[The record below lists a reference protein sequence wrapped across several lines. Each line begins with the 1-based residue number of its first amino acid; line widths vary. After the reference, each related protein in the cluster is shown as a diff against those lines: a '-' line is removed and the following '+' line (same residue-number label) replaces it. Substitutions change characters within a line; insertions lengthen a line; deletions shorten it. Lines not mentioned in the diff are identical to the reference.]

1 MNPGIVDRYRCPEQ
15 FADTRL
21 TGPLSSASGYFRFG
35 KDVLC
40 YGRSSHHAVSKHA
53 PYTDLIDD
61 TRVDEAHLF
70 LPFDPTQIIDNLR
83 HELYVGAP
91 NGGLANA
98 GPVASK
104 QLYYLI
110 RPLLQTTLRS
120 TLQRIYFRGWNKTPF
135 PRWPLDVTVE
145 DLIER
150 LLVLSMKAAGVEAIP
165 FIWFWPDGAS
175 SATIITHDVETA
187 SGRDFSTR
195 LMDIDESFGFRSS
208 FQIVPEQRYSVPPA
222 FLAEIRARGH
232 VINIQDLNHDGHL
245 FRDQK
250 EFRSRVK
257 LINKYGREFG
267 ARGFRSAVLYRNLSW
282 YDQLEFEYDM
292 SVPNVGHLE
301 AQRGGCCTVFPY
313 FIGDI
318 LELPVTTTQDY
329 SLFHILRDYSLDVW
343 KSQAAGVGAKHGL
356 LSFIIH
362 PDYLMEARAQDTYR
376 ALLTFLCGRRHERGM
391 WIPTADEVNK
401 WWRQRAQMALICR
414 EGIWRIE
421 GQGKERAQIA
431 YARVV
436 GEKIV
441 YARPGTDAC
450 DQLGSN
456 A

>member
-1 MNPGIVDRYRCPEQ
+1 
-15 FADTRL
+15 
-21 TGPLSSASGYFRFG
+21 
-35 KDVLC
+35 
-40 YGRSSHHAVSKHA
+40 
-53 PYTDLIDD
+53 
-61 TRVDEAHLF
+61 
-70 LPFDPTQIIDNLR
+70 
-83 HELYVGAP
+83 
-91 NGGLANA
+91 
-98 GPVASK
+98 
-104 QLYYLI
+104 
-110 RPLLQTTLRS
+110 
-120 TLQRIYFRGWNKTPF
+120 
-135 PRWPLDVTVE
+135 
-145 DLIER
+145 
-150 LLVLSMKAAGVEAIP
+150 
-165 FIWFWPDGAS
+165 
-175 SATIITHDVETA
+175 
-187 SGRDFSTR
+187 
-195 LMDIDESFGFRSS
+195 MDIDESFGFRSS

-232 VINIQDLNHDGHL
+232 VINVQDLNHDGHL

-301 AQRGGCCTVFPY
+301 AQHGGCCTVFPY

-376 ALLTFLCGRRHERGM
+376 ALLTFLSGRRHERGM

-401 WWRQRAQMALICR
+401 WWRQRAQMALICQD
-414 EGIWRIE
+414 GIWRIE
-421 GQGKERAQIA
+421 GPGKERAQIA

-436 GEKIV
+436 GEKVV

-450 DQLGSN
+450 DPLGFN
-456 A
+456 ANA

>member
-1 MNPGIVDRYRCPEQ
+1 MNPGIVDRYRCPEL

-21 TGPLSSASGYFRFG
+21 TGPLSNTSGYFHFG

-40 YGRSSHHAVSKHA
+40 YGRSTHHALSTHA

-61 TRVDEAHLF
+61 IRVDDAHLF

-83 HELYVGAP
+83 HELYVGTP
-91 NGGLANA
+91 NGGPANA

-110 RPLLQTTLRS
+110 RPLLQTTLRI
-120 TLQRIYFRGWNKTPF
+120 TLQKIYFRGWNKIPF
-135 PRWPLDVTVE
+135 PRWPIDVTVE

-150 LLVLSMKAAGVEAIP
+150 LLVLSMKAAGVEEIP
-165 FIWFWPDGAS
+165 FIWFWPHGAS

-187 SGRDFSTR
+187 SGRDFATR

-232 VINIQDLNHDGHL
+232 VINVQDLNHDGNL
-245 FRDQK
+245 YRDQK
-250 EFRSRVK
+250 EFRSRVN
-257 LINKYGREFG
+257 LINKYGRQFG

-362 PDYLMEARAQDTYR
+362 PDYLMEARSQDTYR
-376 ALLTFLCGRRHERGM
+376 ALLTFLLGCRHERGM
-391 WIPTADEVNK
+391 WITTADEVNK
-401 WWRQRAQMALICR
+401 WWRQRAQMALVSQD
-414 EGIWRIE
+414 GIWRIQ
-421 GQGKERAQIA
+421 GPGKERAQIA
-431 YARVV
+431 YARVLD
-436 GEKIV
+436 EKIV

-450 DQLGSN
+450 DQT
-456 A
+456 